1 MPIPPQLAKLL
12 KLAPG
17 LVQEY
22 GPELIKWGR
31 EHPGLVRD
39 LVEQVKPRPRPR
51 PTPESEAGPDAT
63 SDPARGAGG
72 QAGDIDETIATI
84 RTQIAY
90 LAESADDTAERE
102 RADAWR
108 TKIDRLERAS
118 SLVASG
124 ASTAERAQLA
134 AQVEQLRA
142 AVVAA
147 FLAERIEDE
156 GGPSPSDAAR

>member
-22 GPELIKWGR
+22 GPELIKWAR
-31 EHPGLVRD
+31 EHPDFVRD

-51 PTPESEAGPDAT
+51 PSQAPGDAG
-63 SDPARGAGG
+63 GAGAEPAPVAG
-72 QAGDIDETIATI
+72 GRAGDIGETIATM
-84 RTQIAY
+84 RMQIAY

-102 RADAWR
+102 RAEAWR
-108 TKIDRLERAS
+108 AKIDRLDRAN
-118 SLVASG
+118 SLIASG
-124 ASTAERAQLA
+124 GSSAEREQLA

-156 GGPSPSDAAR
+156 GGPSPSDAGR